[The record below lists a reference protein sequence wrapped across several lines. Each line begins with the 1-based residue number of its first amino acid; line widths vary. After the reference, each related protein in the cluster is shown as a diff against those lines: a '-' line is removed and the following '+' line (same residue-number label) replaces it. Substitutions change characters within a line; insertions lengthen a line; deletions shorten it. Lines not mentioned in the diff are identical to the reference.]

1 MGSSH
6 ARSVPVSGG
15 EVRPRIVLVDEKP
28 ERASDLEKALVA
40 EGYEVAGRLS
50 SRDDLRARVGELA
63 PDVIIV
69 DMQSPDRD
77 VFEDMREIHRTQPRP
92 IVMFVDE
99 TDSASIR
106 AAVRA
111 GVSAYVVDGLRS
123 RSIRPIVEV
132 AVARFEQHQALR
144 CELEEARVS
153 LEDRKLVERA
163 KGILM
168 QRRGVGE
175 EEAYRMLRKAAMD
188 RQTKLADVA
197 RQLIAMADLL

>member
-1 MGSSH
+1 MPLS
-6 ARSVPVSGG
+6 RGG
-15 EVRPRIVLVDEKP
+15 GRPRIALVDEKP
-28 ERASDLEKALVA
+28 ERSSDLESALVA
-40 EGYEVAGRLS
+40 EGYEVVGRLS
-50 SRDDLRARVGELA
+50 SRDDLRARIAELA

-77 VFEDMREIHRTQPRP
+77 VFEDMQHLHRAQPRP
-92 IVMFVDE
+92 ILMFVDE
-99 TDSASIR
+99 SDSDSIR

-123 RSIRPIVEV
+123 RSVRPIVEV
-132 AVARFEQHQALR
+132 AIARFEQHEALR
-144 CELEEARVS
+144 HELEEARES
-153 LEDRKLVERA
+153 LEERKLVERA

-188 RQTKLADVA
+188 RQAKLAEVA
-197 RQLIAMADLL
+197 RHLIAMAELL